1 MDDQIGLD
9 ASDNAILDNEAAD
22 DALERLAL
30 TGMAFTNY
38 PTNPDAIICV
48 PFGRP

>member
-1 MDDQIGLD
+1 MDDAINLEAND
-9 ASDNAILDNEAAD
+9 DVILNSDIAD

-30 TGMAFTNY
+30 TGMAFTNF

>member
-1 MDDQIGLD
+1 MDDYIGLD
-9 ASDNAILDNEAAD
+9 TSDSAILDCDVAD

-38 PTNPDAIICV
+38 PTNPDAIICI